1 MKTNNKCEHLRMND
15 NCKWCD
21 LGYMLQCD
29 RCRYIGNDEDEDDDE
44 F

>member
-1 MKTNNKCEHLRMND
+1 MKTNNRCKHLRTD
-15 NCKWCD
+15 EGCRWCD

-29 RCRYIGNDEDEDDDE
+29 RCRYIGNDDEDDDE